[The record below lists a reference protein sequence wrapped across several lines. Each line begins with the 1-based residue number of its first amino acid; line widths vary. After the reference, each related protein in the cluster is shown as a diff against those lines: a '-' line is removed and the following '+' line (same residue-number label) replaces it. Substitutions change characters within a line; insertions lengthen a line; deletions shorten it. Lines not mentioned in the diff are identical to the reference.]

1 MYVYNN
7 TSTKEHFGCHAKEK
21 FMRQKSHLHMGMV
34 ALDQFS
40 FQEHV
45 SANFIFCCVNRS

>member
-7 TSTKEHFGCHAKEK
+7 TSTKEHFGCYAKET
-21 FMRQKSHLHMGMV
+21 FMPQKIHLYMGMV
-34 ALDQFS
+34 ALDQFG

-45 SANFIFCCVNRS
+45 SDNFIFYCIIRS